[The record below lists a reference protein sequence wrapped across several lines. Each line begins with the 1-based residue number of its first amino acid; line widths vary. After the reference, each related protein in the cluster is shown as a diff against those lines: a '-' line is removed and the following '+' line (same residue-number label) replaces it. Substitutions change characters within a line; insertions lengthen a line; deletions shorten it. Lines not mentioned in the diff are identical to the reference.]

1 MKYLIISIGF
11 FFTTSLALCQGLD
24 NYHEKVILNTDRSIY
39 ITGESI
45 AFSATA
51 LNNQKFLSQILY
63 IELITPT
70 GKQMNGAK
78 YKIEQS
84 RCFGT
89 FKIPENL
96 YSGNYYV
103 RAYTKFMRNNGP
115 SSYDY
120 QFIKI
125 INPSRDDLLNENLET
140 DSSQFKI
147 TPLNKTNHAF
157 LIEIEKDTF
166 GLREK
171 IIAKISQNSLRNF
184 QNVVVSVV
192 PAATTTYHTIQSTA
206 RTKSSGQFFP
216 ETRGVSL
223 SGLLKDNSTSEPLI
237 RKKIN
242 LTIMQSKKNIFYS
255 TFSDNNGNFYFAF
268 PDYKGDRDIFI
279 SPEKIPGANPEL
291 LINNDFCTNNIT
303 LPNPP
308 FVLSEKEQK
317 SVYKLAI
324 NNQVYH
330 HFFNDTLDENQSENT
345 NLNDT
350 LPFYGLATNTL
361 KIDDYIALPT
371 LKDYL
376 TEISFPVKIKEKKE
390 FKVIG
395 DRAEINFYDPLIM
408 VDFLPVYNI
417 EHILEVS
424 PQRLDRIEVVTTPY
438 VKGDVIY
445 GGIIN
450 FISVTN
456 DLGGVKLPKS
466 GMFLNYLFLEN
477 RKNTNPNYKTPASD
491 LIPDTR
497 NTLYWNPDLK
507 LDSNSQTEISFYT
520 GDTDENY
527 IIKVVGITKKGEK
540 IYSSKTFIVE

>member
-1 MKYLIISIGF
+1 MKNIIISIVF
-11 FFTTSLALCQGLD
+11 FFSTSLAFCQDLE

-45 AFSATA
+45 AFSAIA
-51 LNNQKFLSQILY
+51 LSNQKLLSQILY
-63 IELITPT
+63 IELITPN

-89 FKIPENL
+89 FNIPENL

-120 QFIKI
+120 QLIKI
-125 INPSRDDLLNENLET
+125 INPYRKDLLNENLET

-147 TPLNKTNHAF
+147 TPLNKPTNAF

-171 IIAKISQNSLRNF
+171 IDVKISQTSLKYF
-184 QNVVVSVV
+184 QNIMISVV
-192 PAATTTYHTIQSTA
+192 PAATTTINSIQSTVN
-206 RTKSSGQFFP
+206 TESSGQFFP

-223 SGLLKDNSTSEPLI
+223 SGLLKDNSTNEPLI

-242 LTIMQSKKNIFYS
+242 LTIMHSKNNIFYS
-255 TFSDNNGNFYFAF
+255 TFSDNNGVFYFAF

-279 SPEKIPGANPEL
+279 SPEKIPDANHEL
-291 LINNDFCTNNIT
+291 LINNDFCTNKIT
-303 LPNPP
+303 LPNPT

-324 NNQVYH
+324 NNKVNKN
-330 HFFNDTLDENQSENT
+330 FFNDTLDGTQSGKT
-345 NLNDT
+345 DSKDT
-350 LPFYGLATNTL
+350 LPFYGLPTNTL
-361 KIDDYIALPT
+361 KINDYIALPT

-376 TEISFPVKIKEKKE
+376 TEISFPVKIKEKKGL
-390 FKVIG
+390 KIIG
-395 DRAEINFYDPLIM
+395 DHAELNLYDPLIM
-408 VDFLPVYNI
+408 VDLLPVYNI
-417 EHILEVS
+417 EHILEIS
-424 PQRLDRIEVVTTPY
+424 PQRIDRIEVVTTPY
-438 VKGDVIY
+438 VKGDIIY

-450 FISVTN
+450 FISVNN
-456 DLGGVKLPKS
+456 DLGCIKLPKS

-477 RKNTNPNYKTPASD
+477 KKTTNTIYKTPESD
-491 LIPDTR
+491 IIPDTR
-497 NTLYWNPDLK
+497 NTLYWNPDLN
-507 LDSNSQTEISFYT
+507 LDLILQAKISFYT

-527 IIKVVGITKKGEK
+527 IIKVVGITNKGEK